1 MKLLIVLTLFIAV
14 YGIHNECNIQ
24 ECCENQPYVI
34 EDPCP
39 IHYYSEWFIRIGN
52 RKSARLVQLCAGDY
66 DKKIP
71 IHYEMFG
78 NYTISC
84 QPFEINCQAPP
95 VGVLIVR
102 CSYYEDF
109 IEYHDVR
116 VVLDVL

>member
-1 MKLLIVLTLFIAV
+1 MKLLIVLTLLTAV
-14 YGIHNECNIQ
+14 YCIHKECNIQ
-24 ECCENQPYVI
+24 ECCENQP
-34 EDPCP
+34 
-39 IHYYSEWFIRIGN
+39 SEWFIRIGN

-66 DKKIP
+66 DKRIP

-116 VVLDVL
+116 VVLDFL